1 MSLYDNIRRVTP
13 YVPGEQPAGKV
24 IKLNTNECPYA
35 PSPRVS
41 EAIAACDAGHL
52 RLYPEPDCHTLK
64 EAIAAHYAVK
74 PDEVFV
80 GVGSDDVLAL
90 AFLTFFAGQKP
101 VLFPDITYS
110 FYDVW
115 AELYAIPYETV
126 PLAADF
132 TLRPEDYARENGGV
146 IFANPNAPTGLA
158 LPLSGVEEILA
169 KNPESVVIVD
179 EAYVDFGA
187 ETALPLLKKYENLV
201 VVRTMSKSRAL
212 AGMRIGYAFAA
223 KRLIRAME
231 DVKASINSYTMTTL
245 SLSAGKAGRR
255 LLSGNAWKNHQDARG
270 NEGVTS
276 KAWLFRHGIED
287 ELPLRAK
294 SRHPGANALRRAAK
308 ARHLCALL
316 QETTH
321 RRTPAHHHR
330 HGRGHEAAS
339 RRTPLPQQKMKNA
352 PGRRNGM

>member
-35 PSPRVS
+35 PSPCVAA
-41 EAIAACDAGHL
+41 AIASCETDRL

-64 EAIAAHYAVK
+64 EALASHYAVE
-74 PDEVFV
+74 PSEVFV

-90 AFLTFFAGQKP
+90 AFLTFFAGKSP

-115 AELYAIPYETV
+115 AELYSIPYETV
-126 PLAADF
+126 PLADDF
-132 TLRPEDYARENGGV
+132 TLRPEDFARTNGGI

-158 LPLSGVEEILA
+158 LPLAGVEEILVS
-169 KNPESVVIVD
+169 NRDSVVIVD

-187 ETALPLLKKYENLV
+187 QTALALLKKYENLV

-212 AGMRIGYAFAA
+212 AGMRIGYAFASA
-223 KRLIRAME
+223 RLIQSME

-245 SLSAGKAGRR
+245 SLSAGKA
-255 LLSGNAWKNHQDARG
+255 A
-270 NEGVTS
+270 
-276 KAWLFRHGIED
+276 IED
-287 ELPLRAK
+287 EAYFRETLEKIIKTREETKAALHRLGFLVTE
-294 SRHPGANALRRAAK
+294 SRTNFLFARKPDVSAQKLFEALRERGIYVRYFK
-308 ARHLCALL
+308 KPRIDEYLRITIGTDEEMKCLLEELERLC
-316 QETTH
+316 
-321 RRTPAHHHR
+321 
-330 HGRGHEAAS
+330 
-339 RRTPLPQQKMKNA
+339 
-352 PGRRNGM
+352 

>member
-1 MSLYDNIRRVTP
+1 MSLYDNIRHVTP

-24 IKLNTNECPYA
+24 VKLNTNECPYA
-35 PSPRVS
+35 PSPRVA
-41 EAIAACDAGHL
+41 EAIAACDAGRL

-74 PDEVFV
+74 PDEVFI

-132 TLRPEDYARENGGV
+132 TLRPEDYARQNGGV

-179 EAYVDFGA
+179 EAYIDFGA

-212 AGMRIGYAFAA
+212 AGMRIGYAFAS
-223 KRLIRAME
+223 KRLIRALE

-245 SLSAGKAGRR
+245 SLSAGKA
-255 LLSGNAWKNHQDARG
+255 A
-270 NEGVTS
+270 
-276 KAWLFRHGIED
+276 IED
-287 ELPLRAK
+287 EAYFQETLEKIIKTREETKASLQKLGFSVTESKTNFLFARNPDIPAQTLFEGLRK
-294 SRHPGANALRRAAK
+294 RGIYVRYFKKPRIDEHLRITIGTDEDMKQLLEELRRLSK
-308 ARHLCALL
+308 
-316 QETTH
+316 
-321 RRTPAHHHR
+321 
-330 HGRGHEAAS
+330 G
-339 RRTPLPQQKMKNA
+339 
-352 PGRRNGM
+352 

>member
-35 PSPRVS
+35 PSPRVA
-41 EAIAACDAGHL
+41 EAIAACDAGRL

-90 AFLTFFAGQKP
+90 AFLTFFAGQRP

-212 AGMRIGYAFAA
+212 AGMRIGYAFAS

-245 SLSAGKAGRR
+245 SLSAGKA
-255 LLSGNAWKNHQDARG
+255 A
-270 NEGVTS
+270 
-276 KAWLFRHGIED
+276 IED
-287 ELPLRAK
+287 EAKASLQKLGFSVTESKTNFLFARNPDIPAQTLFETLRNRGIYVRYFK
-294 SRHPGANALRRAAK
+294 KPRIDEHLRITIGTDEDMKQLLEELRRLSQ
-308 ARHLCALL
+308 R
-316 QETTH
+316 
-321 RRTPAHHHR
+321 
-330 HGRGHEAAS
+330 
-339 RRTPLPQQKMKNA
+339 
-352 PGRRNGM
+352 

>member
-13 YVPGEQPAGKV
+13 YIPGEQPAGKL

-35 PSPRVS
+35 PSPRVA
-41 EAIAACDAGHL
+41 EAIAACDADRL
-52 RLYPEPDCHTLK
+52 RLYPEPDCLSLK
-64 EAIAAHYAVK
+64 EVIAAHYEVK
-74 PDEVFV
+74 PSEVFI

-101 VLFPDITYS
+101 VLFPDVTYS

-115 AELYAIPYETV
+115 AKLYAIPYETV
-126 PLAADF
+126 PLADDF
-132 TLRPEDYARENGGV
+132 TLRPGDYARTNGGI

-187 ETALPLLKKYENLV
+187 ETALPLLQDYENLV

-212 AGMRIGYAFAA
+212 AGMRIGYAFAST
-223 KRLIRAME
+223 RLIRAME

-245 SLSAGKAGRR
+245 SLAAGKA
-255 LLSGNAWKNHQDARG
+255 A
-270 NEGVTS
+270 
-276 KAWLFRHGIED
+276 IED
-287 ELPLRAK
+287 EAYFRETLNKIIKTREETKTALQKLGFSVTEAKTNFLFARKPDISAQNLFEELRERGVYVRYFK
-294 SRHPGANALRRAAK
+294 KPRIDEHLRITIGTDEEMMRLLEELK
-308 ARHLCALL
+308 CLCIKL
-316 QETTH
+316 
-321 RRTPAHHHR
+321 R
-330 HGRGHEAAS
+330 
-339 RRTPLPQQKMKNA
+339 
-352 PGRRNGM
+352 

>member
-35 PSPRVS
+35 PSPRVA
-41 EAIAACDAGHL
+41 EAIAACDAGRL

-90 AFLTFFAGQKP
+90 AFLTFFAGQRP

-115 AELYAIPYETV
+115 AKLYAIPYETV

-146 IFANPNAPTGLA
+146 VFANPNAPTGLA
-158 LPLSGVEEILA
+158 LPIAGVEEILA
-169 KNPESVVIVD
+169 ANPDSVVIVD

-187 ETALPLLKKYENLV
+187 ETALALRKEHENLV

-212 AGMRIGYAFAA
+212 AGMRIGYAFAS
-223 KRLIRAME
+223 KRLIDAME
-231 DVKASINSYTMTTL
+231 DVKASINCYTMTTL
-245 SLSAGKAGRR
+245 SLAAGKA
-255 LLSGNAWKNHQDARG
+255 A
-270 NEGVTS
+270 
-276 KAWLFRHGIED
+276 IED
-287 ELPLRAK
+287 DAYFRDTIEKIIRTREETKA
-294 SRHPGANALRRAAK
+294 ALRRLGFLVADAK
-308 ARHLCALL
+308 TNFLFAKKPGVSAQKLFEDLRERGVYVRYFKKPRIDEHLRITIGTDEEMKRLL
-316 QETTH
+316 E
-321 RRTPAHHHR
+321 
-330 HGRGHEAAS
+330 E
-339 RRTPLPQQKMKNA
+339 LECLC
-352 PGRRNGM
+352 

>member
-35 PSPRVS
+35 PSPRVA
-41 EAIAACDAGHL
+41 EAIAACDVGRL

-90 AFLTFFAGQKP
+90 AFLTFFAGKKP

-126 PLAADF
+126 PLGADF
-132 TLRPEDYARENGGV
+132 TLRPEDYARENGGIV
-146 IFANPNAPTGLA
+146 FANPNAPTGLA

-212 AGMRIGYAFAA
+212 AGMRIGYAFAS

-245 SLSAGKAGRR
+245 SLAAGKA
-255 LLSGNAWKNHQDARG
+255 A
-270 NEGVTS
+270 
-276 KAWLFRHGIED
+276 IED
-287 ELPLRAK
+287 EDYF
-294 SRHPGANALRRAAK
+294 
-308 ARHLCALL
+308 
-316 QETTH
+316 QETLGKIIKT
-321 RRTPAHHHR
+321 REETKASLQKLGFSVTESKTNFLFARNPDIPAQTLFETLR
-330 HGRGHEAAS
+330 NRGIYVRYFKKPRIDEHLRITIGTDED
-339 RRTPLPQQKMKNA
+339 MKQLLEEL
-352 PGRRNGM
+352 RCLSQR

>member
-1 MSLYDNIRRVTP
+1 MP
-13 YVPGEQPAGKV
+13 
-24 IKLNTNECPYA
+24 
-35 PSPRVS
+35 
-41 EAIAACDAGHL
+41 L
-52 RLYPEPDCHTLK
+52 R
-64 EAIAAHYAVK
+64 
-74 PDEVFV
+74 
-80 GVGSDDVLAL
+80 AL
-90 AFLTFFAGQKP
+90 AFLTFLAGQKP

-126 PLAADF
+126 PLATDF
-132 TLRPEDYARENGGV
+132 TLRPEDYARQNGGV

-169 KNPESVVIVD
+169 TNPESVVIVD

-245 SLSAGKAGRR
+245 SLAAGKA
-255 LLSGNAWKNHQDARG
+255 A
-270 NEGVTS
+270 
-276 KAWLFRHGIED
+276 IED
-287 ELPLRAK
+287 EDYFQQTLGKIIKTREETKASLQKLGFSVTESKTNFLFARNPDIPAQTLFETLRNRGIYVRYFK
-294 SRHPGANALRRAAK
+294 KPRIDEHLRITIGTDEDMK
-308 ARHLCALL
+308 QLL
-316 QETTH
+316 EEL
-321 RRTPAHHHR
+321 RCLSKR
-330 HGRGHEAAS
+330 
-339 RRTPLPQQKMKNA
+339 
-352 PGRRNGM
+352 

>member
-24 IKLNTNECPYA
+24 VKLNTNECPYA
-35 PSPRVS
+35 PSPRVA
-41 EAIAACDAGHL
+41 EAIAACDAGCL

-64 EAIAAHYAVK
+64 EVIAAHYAVK

-90 AFLTFFAGQKP
+90 SFLTFFAGQKP

-126 PLAADF
+126 PLAEDF
-132 TLRPEDYARENGGV
+132 TLRPGDYARENGGIV
-146 IFANPNAPTGLA
+146 FANPNAPTGLA

-212 AGMRIGYAFAA
+212 AGMRIGYAFAS

-245 SLSAGKAGRR
+245 SLAAGKA
-255 LLSGNAWKNHQDARG
+255 A
-270 NEGVTS
+270 
-276 KAWLFRHGIED
+276 IED
-287 ELPLRAK
+287 EDYFQETLEKIIKTREETKASLQKLGFSVTESKTNFLFARNPDIPAQTLFETLRNRGIYVRYFK
-294 SRHPGANALRRAAK
+294 KPRIDEHLRITIGTDEDMKQLLEELRRLSK
-308 ARHLCALL
+308 R
-316 QETTH
+316 
-321 RRTPAHHHR
+321 
-330 HGRGHEAAS
+330 
-339 RRTPLPQQKMKNA
+339 
-352 PGRRNGM
+352 

>member
-35 PSPRVS
+35 PSPRVA
-41 EAIAACDAGHL
+41 EAIAACDAGRL

-90 AFLTFFAGQKP
+90 AFLTFFAGKKP

-126 PLAADF
+126 PLGADF
-132 TLRPEDYARENGGV
+132 TLRPEDYARENGGIV
-146 IFANPNAPTGLA
+146 FANPNAPTGLA

-169 KNPESVVIVD
+169 KNPESVVVVD

-245 SLSAGKAGRR
+245 SLAAGKA
-255 LLSGNAWKNHQDARG
+255 A
-270 NEGVTS
+270 
-276 KAWLFRHGIED
+276 IED
-287 ELPLRAK
+287 EDYFQQTLGKIIKTREETKASLQKLGFSVTESKTNFLFARNPDIPAQTLFETLRNRGIYVRYFK
-294 SRHPGANALRRAAK
+294 KPRIDEHLRITIGTDEDMK
-308 ARHLCALL
+308 QLL
-316 QETTH
+316 EEL
-321 RRTPAHHHR
+321 RCLSKR
-330 HGRGHEAAS
+330 
-339 RRTPLPQQKMKNA
+339 
-352 PGRRNGM
+352 

>member
-35 PSPRVS
+35 PSPRVA
-41 EAIAACDAGHL
+41 EAIAACDAGRL

-90 AFLTFFAGQKP
+90 AFLTFFAGQRP

-115 AELYAIPYETV
+115 AKLYAIPYETV

-132 TLRPEDYARENGGV
+132 TLRPEDYARANGGIV
-146 IFANPNAPTGLA
+146 FANPNAPTGLA
-158 LPLSGVEEILA
+158 LPIAGVEEILA
-169 KNPESVVIVD
+169 ANPDSVVIVD

-187 ETALPLLKKYENLV
+187 ETALALRKEHENLV

-212 AGMRIGYAFAA
+212 AGMRIGYAFAS
-223 KRLIRAME
+223 KRLIDAME

-245 SLSAGKAGRR
+245 SLAAGKA
-255 LLSGNAWKNHQDARG
+255 A
-270 NEGVTS
+270 
-276 KAWLFRHGIED
+276 IED
-287 ELPLRAK
+287 DAYFRDTIEKIIRTREETKA
-294 SRHPGANALRRAAK
+294 ALRRLGFLVTDAK
-308 ARHLCALL
+308 TNFLFAKKPGVSAQKLFEELRERGVYVRYFKKPRIDEHLRITIGTDEEMKRLL
-316 QETTH
+316 EELE
-321 RRTPAHHHR
+321 R
-330 HGRGHEAAS
+330 
-339 RRTPLPQQKMKNA
+339 LC
-352 PGRRNGM
+352 

>member
-35 PSPRVS
+35 PSPRVA
-41 EAIAACDAGHL
+41 EAIAACDAGRL

-126 PLAADF
+126 PLGADF
-132 TLRPEDYARENGGV
+132 TLRPEDYARENGGIV
-146 IFANPNAPTGLA
+146 FANPNAPTGLA

-179 EAYVDFGA
+179 
-187 ETALPLLKKYENLV
+187 
-201 VVRTMSKSRAL
+201 
-212 AGMRIGYAFAA
+212 
-223 KRLIRAME
+223 
-231 DVKASINSYTMTTL
+231 
-245 SLSAGKAGRR
+245 
-255 LLSGNAWKNHQDARG
+255 
-270 NEGVTS
+270 
-276 KAWLFRHGIED
+276 
-287 ELPLRAK
+287 
-294 SRHPGANALRRAAK
+294 
-308 ARHLCALL
+308 
-316 QETTH
+316 
-321 RRTPAHHHR
+321 
-330 HGRGHEAAS
+330 
-339 RRTPLPQQKMKNA
+339 
-352 PGRRNGM
+352 